1 MLSLRSSRP
10 SLLVESHLTTQ
21 IKNALSQPS
30 AASSFLNDVEEVQ
43 ELLNS
48 LTKLSARERKYFS
61 SVDLHSLGNSTTNS
75 NKPSNLDSM
84 LESLPKS
91 ANTETISAGMTR
103 SVSMGNFGSQSKP
116 LNSIFGGSAKT
127 TTVSTSLNQFLSNSM
142 EEEEE
147 DNFF

>member
-1 MLSLRSSRP
+1 M
-10 SLLVESHLTTQ
+10 
-21 IKNALSQPS
+21 
-30 AASSFLNDVEEVQ
+30 
-43 ELLNS
+43 
-48 LTKLSARERKYFS
+48 SARERKYFS

-75 NKPSNLDSM
+75 IKPSNLDSM